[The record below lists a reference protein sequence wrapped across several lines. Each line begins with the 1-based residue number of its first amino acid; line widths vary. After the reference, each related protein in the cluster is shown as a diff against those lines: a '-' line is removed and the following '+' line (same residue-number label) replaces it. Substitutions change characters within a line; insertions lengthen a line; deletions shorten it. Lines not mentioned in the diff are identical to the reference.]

1 MDPLSERQNIL
12 PCFQQGMDSKKTK
25 EELIALCK
33 EQGIKGYSG
42 KKKADILLLLDK
54 KPIEAPIATLIETKN
69 VSPLRYPGGKTR
81 AIAILSSYV
90 STYFPTKKVLL
101 SPFFGGGSF
110 ELFMTT
116 KGYTVHGNDLFVP
129 LYTFWTTKQSNCDTL
144 AAAIKEHMPVTKDK
158 FHQLRASILKEEAM
172 KVATSYF
179 IINRTSFSG
188 ATLCG
193 GYSQQAA
200 EGRLTESSI
209 EKLKA
214 CDVRSITFTNLD
226 CNVFLTQH
234 PETTDTLVYADPPYY
249 IDTYIYGKNGDMHE
263 NFNHAAFADTIKK
276 RSDWI
281 VSYNDCEYI
290 RELYKDCRIFEA
302 KWSYGMNAKKA
313 SSEIIILPLQ

>member
-1 MDPLSERQNIL
+1 M
-12 PCFQQGMDSKKTK
+12 
-25 EELIALCK
+25 
-33 EQGIKGYSG
+33 
-42 KKKADILLLLDK
+42 
-54 KPIEAPIATLIETKN
+54 
-69 VSPLRYPGGKTR
+69 
-81 AIAILSSYV
+81 
-90 STYFPTKKVLL
+90 LL

-129 LYTFWTTKQSNCDTL
+129 LYTFWTTKQFHCDTL
-144 AAAIKEHMPVTKDK
+144 AASIKEHMPMTKEK
-158 FHQLRASILKEEAM
+158 FCTLRESILKEKDPM

-214 CDVRSITFTNLD
+214 CDLTAITFTNLD

>member
-1 MDPLSERQNIL
+1 MDP
-12 PCFQQGMDSKKTK
+12 SKKTK

-33 EQGIKGYSG
+33 EQGIKVSRG

-54 KPIEAPIATLIETKN
+54 KPIEAVIETKN

-81 AIAILSSYV
+81 AISILSSYV

-129 LYTFWTTKQSNCDTL
+129 LYTFWTTKQSDCDTL
-144 AAAIKEHMPVTKDK
+144 ATTIKEHMPMTKDK
-158 FHQLRASILKEEAM
+158 FHQLRTSILDEKDPM

-214 CDVRSITFTNLD
+214 CDLTAITFSNLD
-226 CNVFLTQH
+226 CNIFLTNH
-234 PETTDTLVYADPPYY
+234 PETMDTLVYADPPYY

>member
-1 MDPLSERQNIL
+1 MDYST
-12 PCFQQGMDSKKTK
+12 KTK
-25 EELIALCK
+25 EELITLCK
-33 EQGIKGYSG
+33 KHGVKGYSG
-42 KKKADILLLLDK
+42 KKKAEIISLLNK
-54 KPIEAPIATLIETKN
+54 KSIEETTVIGEHIIGEHITVASTKN

-81 AIAILSSYV
+81 AISILSSYV
-90 STYFPTKKVLL
+90 STHFPNKKVLL

-116 KGYTVHGNDLFVP
+116 KGCTVHGNDLFVP
-129 LYTFWTTKQSNCDTL
+129 LYTFWTTTQSDCDTL
-144 AAAIKEHMPVTKDK
+144 AAAIKEQMPMTKEK
-158 FHQLRASILKEEAM
+158 FRTLRESILQENDSM

-179 IINRTSFSG
+179 MINRTSFSG

-214 CDVRSITFTNLD
+214 CNLSAVTFTNLD
-226 CNVFLTQH
+226 ANAFLDCH

-281 VSYNDCEYI
+281 VSYNDCKYI
-290 RELYKDCRIFEA
+290 RDLYKDCRIFEV

-313 SSEIIILPLQ
+313 SSEIIILPL

>member
-1 MDPLSERQNIL
+1 MDSLSEKQNIL
-12 PCFQQGMDSKKTK
+12 PYFQQGMDSKKTK
-25 EELIALCK
+25 EELVALCK

-42 KKKADILLLLDK
+42 KKKADILLLLNK
-54 KPIEAPIATLIETKN
+54 KPIEEPVQEPTKN

-90 STYFPTKKVLL
+90 STYFPNKKVLL

-144 AAAIKEHMPVTKDK
+144 VTTIKKYMPMTKDK
-158 FHQLRASILKEEAM
+158 FHQLRASILKEETM
-172 KVATSYF
+172 NVAASYF

>member
-1 MDPLSERQNIL
+1 MESLSERQN
-12 PCFQQGMDSKKTK
+12 MDHSKKTK

-42 KKKADILLLLDK
+42 KKKADILLLLNK
-54 KPIEAPIATLIETKN
+54 KPTEEPITKELVQPTKN

-116 KGYTVHGNDLFVP
+116 KGYTIHGNDLFIP

-144 AAAIKEHMPVTKDK
+144 VTAIKEHMPMTKEK
-158 FHQLRASILKEEAM
+158 FHTLRASILKEEAM
-172 KVATSYF
+172 NVAASYF

-263 NFNHAAFADTIKK
+263 NFNHAAFANTIKK

-281 VSYNDCEYI
+281 ISYNDCEYI

-313 SSEIIILPLQ
+313 SSEIIILPSQ